1 MRRRCS
7 KIYKGTQKG
16 IITSL
21 IDLLNENFSES
32 LGLTVRFDE
41 LSPAKDSI
49 CMTTAVDSKVTEEET
64 DVTGGCTTMFI
75 RLCLIY
81 RILDNVL
88 TGSRNLDI
96 IETLDNLFYYL
107 RDNALDIDFEDGKLE
122 SVKLEFGAKLD
133 RVYDNGI
140 KDFRNCF
147 VIKFNRFH

>member
-1 MRRRCS
+1 
-7 KIYKGTQKG
+7 
-16 IITSL
+16 
-21 IDLLNENFSES
+21 
-32 LGLTVRFDE
+32 
-41 LSPAKDSI
+41 
-49 CMTTAVDSKVTEEET
+49 MTTAVDSKVTEEET

-75 RLCLIY
+75 RLCIIY
-81 RILDNVL
+81 RVLDNVL

-147 VIKFNRFH
+147 VIKFTRFH

>member
-1 MRRRCS
+1 M

-49 CMTTAVDSKVTEEET
+49 CMTTAVDSKVTEEEM
-64 DVTGGCTTMFI
+64 DVTGGCTIMFI

-81 RILDNVL
+81 RVLDNVL

-107 RDNALDIDFEDGKLE
+107 QSHARKLEFEDGKLE
-122 SVKLEFGAKLD
+122 RVKLEYGAKLD
-133 RVYDNGI
+133 KVYDNGI

-147 VIKFNRFH
+147 VIQFSRFL